1 MAENGRAGQRFSQAP
16 QPMQRSVFTAGI
28 MGADGFL
35 GLELTMVMAAVG
47 QCRAQLPQAL
57 PSVIG
62 MQFFF
67 IHTAWP
73 ICILDLSSTLMGLIA
88 PAGHASLQRVHSGRQ

>member
-1 MAENGRAGQRFSQAP
+1 
-16 QPMQRSVFTAGI
+16 MQRSVLIAGI
-28 MGADGFL
+28 IGADGLSGF
-35 GLELTMVMAAVG
+35 ELIIVMAAVG
-47 QCRAQLPQAL
+47 QWRAQLPQAL

-73 ICILDLSSTLMGLIA
+73 ICMLDFSSTVMGLIA
-88 PAGHASLQRVHSGRQ
+88 PVGQASLHRVHSGRQ